1 MSTRHAGTDETN
13 HNRRKIMVRFYI
25 GEFHRVESG
34 FAFNSD
40 RSPRDAIVFSNLEA
54 VLDAE
59 GDDIERLDALLCAA
73 DREFVRSDC
82 DVEITLRL
90 NNV

>member
-1 MSTRHAGTDETN
+1 
-13 HNRRKIMVRFYI
+13 MVRFYI
-25 GEFHRVESG
+25 GEFHRVKSG
-34 FAFNSD
+34 FAFNRD
-40 RSPRDAIVFSNLEA
+40 GSPRDAIVFSNLET

-59 GDDIERLDALLCAA
+59 GDDIDRIDSLLCFAGT
-73 DREFVRSDC
+73 EFVRSDC